1 MCAKCNKRICV
12 IWQFE
17 QKSKKNNIK
26 IKIMILKEEN
36 TCTIMK
42 TENLY
47 KCRTNVMQLLLRGGI
62 NVLECL
68 RKEGMR
74 RHMKRERFI
83 SETFIMNKVL

>member
-1 MCAKCNKRICV
+1 MCTKCNKRICV

-26 IKIMILKEEN
+26 IKKMILKEEN

-47 KCRTNVMQLLLRGGI
+47 KCRTKNAIIIERRYQ
-62 NVLECL
+62 CL
-68 RKEGMR
+68 RM
-74 RHMKRERFI
+74 
-83 SETFIMNKVL
+83 S